1 MILHPDVLKG
11 RRSRLGCGRRLLAGI
26 FLLVCPLALRPQELV
41 IPAERITADAGL
53 FNDVIYCMFQDRSG
67 FIWLGGS
74 LGVTRHDGIHFRV
87 FRRANTL
94 PRPLSSDYVLSIA
107 QDPGGDLW
115 LGTVGGLNRME
126 IASES
131 FTAYRHDPQD
141 PRSIPDDGINHL
153 CASKS
158 RPGLLWVSTRKGLG
172 LFDTKTG
179 ECRSFRADPSRPG
192 SLASDQVNMVYEDS
206 LRRVWVA
213 TSGGLQRF
221 LPASGSFE
229 SFRHD
234 PANENSLGNDGVF
247 EIFESPRF
255 PGILWLGSAGNSLS
269 RFDTDR
275 NSWQRYS
282 PPEVHLVD
290 PGANAVFFI
299 SDYPDDPGAMLLGTQ
314 NGLHWFD
321 HTRGAW
327 RRIVLQDQFGERGD
341 PRDEPINSVFHD
353 RSGMCWV
360 SVGNRGLFKCLPQP
374 DFFRRHL
381 NRGIGVDPVAAN
393 RVLGM
398 SEGDPGRIWLATSAG
413 AFRYA
418 PESGVYERFPLAAGR
433 PDMAG
438 FNRVFRILQTR
449 RGEVW
454 ASTVGGLVRFDPR
467 SGEEEVFAARA
478 DDPATLGFTAVA
490 MIRDDSRGDVWIASD
505 FCLLRWDS
513 RDRAF
518 KRYLHDADDP
528 GSLSA
533 SHVNPVMEDREGNV
547 WIGTENGLNLYDRDR
562 DRFRRYYLDPP
573 DPSKETQNYIM
584 ILHQDLQGRIWIG
597 TSNGLNRMERSQA
610 GVRFQHFSAPG
621 STLRNFILGI
631 AGDDGE
637 NLWISSAAGL
647 SRFNMKS
654 GTFTVYDSRD
664 RVPAFAL
671 TYGSYLRLKNGEIF
685 FGGLQGMLSFKPWL
699 ARSNRTVPP
708 LAFTD
713 IQVWRRP
720 VAIGG
725 DSPLPRS
732 IVLAPDLVLSH
743 RQNSLGVSF
752 AALSYVRPD
761 KNQYAFRLD
770 GRDDSWHDLGFEHS
784 VNLDNL
790 SSGRYRLRVR
800 GSNNEGVWNQDGVS
814 LAIRIRP
821 PWWQAW
827 WFRLLV
833 LLAVAAVLVQLNRT
847 RARLL
852 AARIRTEMAM
862 DNYFDK
868 FGISAR
874 EREIIHLLLRGKSN
888 REIEDALFI
897 SVSTVKSHANHI
909 FQKLKVKN
917 RAQLITL
924 FKNLQVK

>member
-1 MILHPDVLKG
+1 
-11 RRSRLGCGRRLLAGI
+11 
-26 FLLVCPLALRPQELV
+26 
-41 IPAERITADAGL
+41 
-53 FNDVIYCMFQDRSG
+53 
-67 FIWLGGS
+67 
-74 LGVTRHDGIHFRV
+74 
-87 FRRANTL
+87 
-94 PRPLSSDYVLSIA
+94 
-107 QDPGGDLW
+107 
-115 LGTVGGLNRME
+115 
-126 IASES
+126 
-131 FTAYRHDPQD
+131 
-141 PRSIPDDGINHL
+141 
-153 CASKS
+153 
-158 RPGLLWVSTRKGLG
+158 
-172 LFDTKTG
+172 
-179 ECRSFRADPSRPG
+179 
-192 SLASDQVNMVYEDS
+192 
-206 LRRVWVA
+206 
-213 TSGGLQRF
+213 
-221 LPASGSFE
+221 
-229 SFRHD
+229 
-234 PANENSLGNDGVF
+234 
-247 EIFESPRF
+247 
-255 PGILWLGSAGNSLS
+255 
-269 RFDTDR
+269 
-275 NSWQRYS
+275 
-282 PPEVHLVD
+282 
-290 PGANAVFFI
+290 
-299 SDYPDDPGAMLLGTQ
+299 
-314 NGLHWFD
+314 
-321 HTRGAW
+321 
-327 RRIVLQDQFGERGD
+327 
-341 PRDEPINSVFHD
+341 
-353 RSGMCWV
+353 
-360 SVGNRGLFKCLPQP
+360 
-374 DFFRRHL
+374 
-381 NRGIGVDPVAAN
+381 
-393 RVLGM
+393 
-398 SEGDPGRIWLATSAG
+398 
-413 AFRYA
+413 
-418 PESGVYERFPLAAGR
+418 
-433 PDMAG
+433 
-438 FNRVFRILQTR
+438 
-449 RGEVW
+449 
-454 ASTVGGLVRFDPR
+454 
-467 SGEEEVFAARA
+467 
-478 DDPATLGFTAVA
+478 
-490 MIRDDSRGDVWIASD
+490 
-505 FCLLRWDS
+505 
-513 RDRAF
+513 
-518 KRYLHDADDP
+518 
-528 GSLSA
+528 
-533 SHVNPVMEDREGNV
+533 
-547 WIGTENGLNLYDRDR
+547 
-562 DRFRRYYLDPP
+562 
-573 DPSKETQNYIM
+573 M
-584 ILHQDLQGRIWIG
+584 ILHQDLRGRIWVA
-597 TSNGLNRMERSQA
+597 TSNGLNLMELSPA
-610 GVRFQHFSAPG
+610 GVRFRHFSAPG
-621 STLRNFILGI
+621 STLHNFILGI
-631 AGDDGE
+631 VEDDEE

-833 LLAVAAVLVQLNRT
+833 LLAVAAVLVQLTRT

-897 SVSTVKSHANHI
+897 SVSTVKIHVYHI
-909 FQKLKVKN
+909 FQKLNVKN
-917 RAQLITL
+917 RAQLIAM